1 MKLFISYII
10 KGLLAV
16 LPVVILLWIISIVY
30 NFIASIIDSI
40 FSITQG
46 NIIST
51 TIVCVLMVVF
61 LFSLGFIVERN
72 KEAIFLQ
79 VTDMIIGKIPLI
91 SSVYSTIKEV
101 VNLFS
106 GKGADNYL
114 GVVYVKIGDYKT
126 MGFVTKEVDDIYWVF
141 VPTTPNP
148 TSGFLLQVKK
158 DDVEKSDLSVAN
170 GFKKLVSLGLK

>member
-1 MKLFISYII
+1 MKIFISYIT

-16 LPVVILLWIISIVY
+16 LPIIILLWLISIIY
-30 NFIASIIDSI
+30 NFIANIINSI

-51 TIVCVLMVVF
+51 LIVCVLMVIF

-72 KEAIFLQ
+72 KKAILLQ
-79 VTDMIIGKIPLI
+79 VTDVIIGKIPLV

-106 GKGADNYL
+106 GKGVDNYL
-114 GVVYVKIGDYKT
+114 GVVYLKIGEYKT
-126 MGFVTKEVDDIYWVF
+126 MGFVTKEIDDIYWVF

-148 TSGFLLQVKK
+148 TSGFLLKVKK

>member
-1 MKLFISYII
+1 MKLFLSYIL

-16 LPVVILLWIISIVY
+16 LPVVILIWIISIVY
-30 NFIASIIDSI
+30 NFIAGIIDSI

-91 SSVYSTIKEV
+91 SSIYSTIKEV

-126 MGFVTKEVDDIYWVF
+126 MGFVTKEIDDIYWVF

-158 DDVEKSDLSVAN
+158 DEVEKSDLSVAN